1 MMSDILI
8 WVGNAMMIMGMV
20 LLVGLVVVWY
30 ILRRFNDRLE
40 QQLTDLV
47 RELEDRII
55 GLDVEVDNNQ
65 YFIYNNKD
73 KSFICQGATAEEIK
87 QGFIS
92 RCPNKNAYFAGGD
105 ERAIEYLTQ
114 EFARL
119 KEQDEISHSQ

>member
-1 MMSDILI
+1 MSEFLI
-8 WVGNAMMIMGMV
+8 WLGNIMMIMGII

-47 RELEDRII
+47 KELEDRII

-65 YFIYNNKD
+65 YFIYNTKD

-87 QGFIS
+87 QKFLA
-92 RCPNKNAYFAGGD
+92 RCPGQNAYFAGGD

-114 EFARL
+114 EFVRL
-119 KEQDEISHSQ
+119 KDETSTSQ